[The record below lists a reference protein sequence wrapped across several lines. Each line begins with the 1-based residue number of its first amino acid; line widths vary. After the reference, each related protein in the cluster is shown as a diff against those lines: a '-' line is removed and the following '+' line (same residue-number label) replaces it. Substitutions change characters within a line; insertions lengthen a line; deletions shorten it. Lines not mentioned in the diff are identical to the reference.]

1 MTGSASGAVAL
12 DAMGGDN
19 APAATVQGAV
29 EAVRQFGVEVLLVGR
44 EAVLKRHLS
53 RFGGPPRGLEVVDAA
68 EVVAMSDA
76 STAPVRTKR
85 DSSMAEA
92 ARLVRDG
99 RACAFVTAGNSGAA
113 MVAAKLIIGTIA
125 GVERPALAAPV
136 PGIERHTLVLDVGA
150 NVDCK
155 PQHLEQ
161 FAVMGHFYSQAV
173 LGIARPRIG
182 LLSIGEEEGKGDRL
196 TVEAYRLLSE
206 AGLNFIGNVEGRDV
220 YAGTVDVVVCDGF
233 VGNVVLKVSE
243 GLGEMIYGL
252 LRREARRSPTSAIG
266 LLLAKGALT
275 ALKRK
280 ADYAEY
286 GGAPLLGVRGGCLV
300 GHGRSSPKAIRNA
313 LRFAHTY
320 GRGGVIKHIEG
331 KVAEL
336 QSHRRSEEVENA

>member
-1 MTGSASGAVAL
+1 MTRLASGALAL
-12 DAMGGDN
+12 DAMGGDH

-29 EAVRQFGVEVLLVGR
+29 DAVQQLGVQVLLVGR
-44 EAVLKRHLS
+44 ESVLKRHLA
-53 RFGGPPRGLEVVDAA
+53 RAGGTPRGLQVVDAP
-68 EVVAMSDA
+68 EVVEMDDA
-76 STAPVRTKR
+76 PTAPVRTKR
-85 DSSMAEA
+85 NSSMAEA

-99 RACAFVTAGNSGAA
+99 QACAFVTAGNSGAA
-113 MVAAKLIIGTIA
+113 MIAAKLIIGTIA
-125 GVERPALAAPV
+125 GVERPALASPV
-136 PGIERHTLVLDVGA
+136 PGIERQTLVLDVGA

-155 PQHLEQ
+155 PHHLEQ
-161 FAVMGHFYSQAV
+161 FAIMGHFYSQAV
-173 LGIARPRIG
+173 LGVPNPRIG

-196 TVEAYRLLSE
+196 TVEAYRLLSDV
-206 AGLNFIGNVEGRDV
+206 GLNFIGNVEGRDV

-252 LRREARRSPTSAIG
+252 LRREGRRSPTSAIG

-286 GGAPLLGVRGGCLV
+286 GGAPLLGVRGACLV

-313 LRFAHTY
+313 LRFAHAYAT
-320 GRGGVIKHIEG
+320 GGVVRHIEG
-331 KVAEL
+331 KVAQL
-336 QSHRRSEEVENA
+336 RARQQAREVENA

>member
-1 MTGSASGAVAL
+1 
-12 DAMGGDN
+12 MGGDH

-29 EAVRQFGVEVLLVGR
+29 EAVRELGAQVLLVGR

-53 RFGGPPRGLEVVDAA
+53 RLGGAPRGLQVVDAP
-68 EVVAMSDA
+68 EVVEMDDPP
-76 STAPVRTKR
+76 TAPVRTKR
-85 DSSMAEA
+85 NSSMAEA

-113 MVAAKLIIGTIA
+113 MVAAKLIIGAIA

-136 PGIERHTLVLDVGA
+136 PGLDGQTLVVDVGA

-155 PQHLEQ
+155 PHHLEQ

-173 LGIARPRIG
+173 LGVPNPRIG

-196 TVEAYRLLSE
+196 TVEAYRLLSDV
-206 AGLNFIGNVEGRDV
+206 GFNFIGNVEGRDV

-252 LRREARRSPTSAIG
+252 LRREGRRSPTSAIG
-266 LLLAKGALT
+266 LLLAKGALAT
-275 ALKRK
+275 LKRK
-280 ADYAEY
+280 TDYAEY
-286 GGAPLLGVRGGCLV
+286 GGAPLLGVRGACLV

-320 GRGGVIKHIEG
+320 AKGRVIPHIEA
-331 KVAEL
+331 KVAQL
-336 QSHRRSEEVENA
+336 RARRQSGEVENA